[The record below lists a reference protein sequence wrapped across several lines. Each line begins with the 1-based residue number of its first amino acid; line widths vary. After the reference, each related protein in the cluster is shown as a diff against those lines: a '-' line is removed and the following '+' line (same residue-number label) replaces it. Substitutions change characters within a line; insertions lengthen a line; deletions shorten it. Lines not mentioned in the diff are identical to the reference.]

1 MRPVGRIASLL
12 PSATEIVCALGLE
25 DRLVGVSHSC
35 DHPSPIRAKPR
46 LTRPRFPL
54 DGLSSG
60 EIDAAVR
67 QALREFGSVY
77 EVDTERLA
85 ALGPDLLLT
94 QGVCEVCAVPTR
106 DAAAAAAG
114 LASCPSVLALDAHDV
129 AGVLD
134 TIRLVGRAGGVPERA
149 ERCVRDIE
157 RRIAA
162 IQARVTSRPAPRV
175 LALEWLDPP
184 FAPGHWVPEM
194 VALAGGSLLRGAAGR
209 PSFAV
214 RWGDLAGLDPD
225 VLLVMPCGFDL
236 VSRRAPT
243 RIATARRFAPWRRGR
258 FAPRVPTRSM
268 RTRTSAVPGRASRTA
283 WSWSLRC
290 SIPISSRVRRSR
302 AERWCGRSRNGET
315 SAPLQRYVPRRG
327 LSRGYTKG
335 VPF

>member
-1 MRPVGRIASLL
+1 MSRVGRIASLL

-35 DHPSPIRAKPR
+35 DHPSPICSKPR

-85 ALGPDLLLT
+85 AVAPDLLLT

-106 DAAAAAAG
+106 DAEAAA
-114 LASCPSVLALDAHDV
+114 LALGSCPSVLALDAHDI
-129 AGVLD
+129 AAVLA
-134 TIRLVGRAGGVPERA
+134 TIRLVGRAGDVPERA
-149 ERCVRDIE
+149 EQCVRDIE

-162 IQARVTSRPAPRV
+162 VQARVASRPAPRV

-184 FAPGHWVPEM
+184 FVPGHWVPEM
-194 VALAGGSLLRGAAGR
+194 VALAGGTLLCGVAGR

-214 RWGDLAGLDPD
+214 RWEELAGLDPD

-236 VSRRAPT
+236 AAARADADRYRASLCAVAP
-243 RIATARRFAPWRRGR
+243 RAIRSGRAYAVDATAHFSRPG
-258 FAPRVPTRSM
+258 PRVADGVELLGALFHPDTFAGASLE
-268 RTRTSAVPGRASRTA
+268 GRAA
-283 WSWSLRC
+283 VW
-290 SIPISSRVRRSR
+290 
-302 AERWCGRSRNGET
+302 A
-315 SAPLQRYVPRRG
+315 
-327 LSRGYTKG
+327 
-335 VPF
+335 

>member
-1 MRPVGRIASLL
+1 MSPVGRIASLV

-25 DRLVGVSHSC
+25 ARLVGVSHCC
-35 DHPSPIRAKPR
+35 DHPAPIGTKPR

-54 DGLSSG
+54 DGRTSG

-77 EVDTERLA
+77 EVDVERLA
-85 ALGPDLLLT
+85 AVGPDLLLT

-106 DAAAAAAG
+106 DAAAAAAA

-134 TIRLVGRAGGVPERA
+134 TIRLVGRAGGVPQRA

-162 IQARVTSRPAPRV
+162 IQARVASRPAPRV

-184 FAPGHWVPEM
+184 FVPGHWVPEM
-194 VALAGGSLLRGAAGR
+194 VALAGGSLLRGTAGR

-214 RWGDLAGLDPD
+214 PWEELADLDPD

-236 VSRRAPT
+236 VAARADADRYRASLCAAAPRAIRSARAYAVDANAHFSRPGP
-243 RIATARRFAPWRRGR
+243 RIADGVELLAALLHPDVFPGAWLE
-258 FAPRVPTRSM
+258 
-268 RTRTSAVPGRASRTA
+268 GRAVV
-283 WSWSLRC
+283 W
-290 SIPISSRVRRSR
+290 V
-302 AERWCGRSRNGET
+302 
-315 SAPLQRYVPRRG
+315 
-327 LSRGYTKG
+327 
-335 VPF
+335 

>member
-35 DHPSPIRAKPR
+35 DHPSPIRGKPR

-184 FAPGHWVPEM
+184 FMPGHWVPEM
-194 VALAGGSLLRGAAGR
+194 VALAGGNLLRGGAGR

-214 RWGDLAGLDPD
+214 RWEELAGLDPD
-225 VLLVMPCGFDL
+225 VLLVRGAAGDSLRACLRGRCERALQP
-236 VSRRAPT
+236 SRA
-243 RIATARRFAPWRRGR
+243 ARRGR
-258 FAPRVPTRSM
+258 RGAGRCTAPSRYL
-268 RTRTSAVPGRASRTA
+268 PGCVARGQSGGVGVAETA
-283 WSWSLRC
+283 KR
-290 SIPISSRVRRSR
+290 
-302 AERWCGRSRNGET
+302 
-315 SAPLQRYVPRRG
+315 PRRFSG
-327 LSRGYTKG
+327 TCRGAA
-335 VPF
+335 